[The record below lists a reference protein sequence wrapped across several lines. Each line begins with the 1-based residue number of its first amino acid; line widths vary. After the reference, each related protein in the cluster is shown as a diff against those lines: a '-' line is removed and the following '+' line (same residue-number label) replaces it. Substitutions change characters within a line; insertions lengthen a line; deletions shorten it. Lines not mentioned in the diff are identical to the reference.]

1 MVAGLDGFS
10 WFGLVVYIVV
20 MGLVIRG
27 ITISVPAII
36 SRPLRRMLVALR
48 VLDPLPSRDQPP
60 SPKLDLDGAAVPSSA
75 TSRSPSVAAKGVD
88 TSPSIVN
95 GKTAA
100 PRSEDPRWKLVLD
113 LRTAPVTGVVLLLI
127 TTTIDGSVLRLGI
140 VGDESVRPYDVLVL
154 FFSLAYIS
162 TALDSTGGLRS
173 LAFWISQ
180 KTARAPKASVGGDK
194 VASGFTLFTVLYIF
208 WFGSGLFVGNDPI
221 VLSGTAFLG
230 YFTRVTGIA
239 NPTAW
244 IFSQFQAANIASAAL
259 VSSNPTNV
267 LIAGAFRLNFL
278 TGFTANTIFPTLVT
292 AVAGFA
298 LLVLVFT
305 QIEPR
310 AKDSMSNK
318 VGQQYIPTHLLPPDV
333 NPRSALLDPAG
344 ALFHSGLM
352 AVTLG
357 LLVGTSFLHVEVWM
371 ITLPA
376 GVVAF
381 LRDLVSEIRRRP
393 DQQEEIEMVIPGST
407 RVDTPARK
415 SLPAF
420 VRAFKKRFPTTARTI
435 AHLPFSLVLFAG
447 GIFVLSRA
455 MTTLGWTPIF
465 ATWLARICVNPP
477 AAVFFLGYF
486 VAFVMCPLFGTNI
499 GATILAV
506 EILRDTNFVNAPHV
520 VADRRI
526 LHGAVFSTAMA
537 TNVGA
542 FSWTL
547 SSSLAGLLWVSI
559 LQQKGITVTNK
570 DFAKWNM
577 LFLPALSTL
586 SSAAV
591 LLQTYFFPLE

>member
-10 WFGLVVYIVV
+10 WFGLVVYVAV

-27 ITISVPAII
+27 VTIPVPASV
-36 SRPLRRMLVALR
+36 SRPLRQLLISARI
-48 VLDPLPSRDQPP
+48 LDPIAASLRSSSGTLDDPATATPSGTIPP
-60 SPKLDLDGAAVPSSA
+60 AGKDI
-75 TSRSPSVAAKGVD
+75 SRSPSTLNGTKGLQ
-88 TSPSIVN
+88 TREN
-95 GKTAA
+95 
-100 PRSEDPRWKLVLD
+100 PRWKLVLD
-113 LRTAPVTGVVLLLI
+113 LRSAPVTGVILLLI

-180 KTARAPKASVGGDK
+180 KTAKAPKAGVSGDK
-194 VASGFTLFTVLYIF
+194 VASGFTLFTVLYAF

-259 VSSNPTNV
+259 VSSNPTN
-267 LIAGAFRLNFL
+267 AFHLNFL

-292 AVAGFA
+292 AIAGFA
-298 LLVLVFT
+298 LLVLVFAK
-305 QIEPR
+305 IHPR
-310 AKDSMSNK
+310 AKDTMFNK
-318 VGQQYIPTHLLPPDV
+318 TGQQYIPKHLLPPDV
-333 NPRSALLDPAG
+333 SPRSALLDPAG

-357 LLVGTSFLHVEVWM
+357 LLVGTSFLRVEVWM

-376 GVVAF
+376 GVLAF
-381 LRDLVSEIRRRP
+381 ARDIASEIRKQP
-393 DQQEEIEMVIPGST
+393 DQQEQIEMVVPGTKKAEVS
-407 RVDTPARK
+407 RRN
-415 SLPAF
+415 SLPAL
-420 VRAFKKRFPTTARTI
+420 VRAFKRRFPTTARTI

-506 EILRDTNFVNAPHV
+506 EILRDPNFANAAHV

-526 LHGAVFSTAMA
+526 MHGAIFSTAMA
-537 TNVGA
+537 TNIGA

-547 SSSLAGLLWVSI
+547 SSSLAGLLWVTI

-586 SSAAV
+586 SSAAI
-591 LLQTYFFPLE
+591 LLQTYFFPLQ